1 MSVIVNTTEEGIRLL
16 AQATAAN
23 PIVYTGAV
31 GVTTVYQY
39 KSQLRMIKKSTFG
52 DEAEGD
58 IFSCSATNDT
68 IRVSALFKRSKTTTA
83 KTIRT
88 VLVCGKLQN
97 QDDSQIVGVLAWA
110 STNGF
115 NVVASNVSPD
125 TGTIIPVN
133 LTLSDSGEAV
143 VQEGN
148 VPSIGDLERFVSCF
162 KAGNINEGDN
172 QSIRGD
178 KSFYNTCSFNDVYFG
193 GEFTADTDILFN
205 DEYNIGNEAQPVGTL
220 YANHI
225 GTASRHVENIYAD
238 SLIGVIPSTTHS
250 DDIPVGAITC
260 LKWSSSSSITLD
272 IGAEISGADSLYVCS
287 LDGSYTSSKHITTS
301 MRLRLLTPKTPNCP
315 YALVIRFA

>member
-31 GVTTVYQY
+31 GVSTVYQY

-68 IRVSALFKRSKTTTA
+68 IRVSALFRRSKTTSA
-83 KTIRT
+83 KLIHT

-133 LTLSDSGEAV
+133 LTLSDSNEV
-143 VQEGN
+143 TVQAGDT
-148 VPSIGDLERFVSCF
+148 PSIGDLDRFVSCY

-172 QSIRGD
+172 QSIRGG

-193 GEFTADTDILFN
+193 GDFIADTDILFN
-205 DEYNIGNEAQPVGTL
+205 EEYNIGNEEQPVGTL

-225 GTASRHVENIYAD
+225 GTASRHVEDLYAD
-238 SLIGVIPSTTHS
+238 SLHGVIPSTAT
-250 DDIPVGAITC
+250 DADIPVGAITC
-260 LKWSSSSSITLD
+260 LKWTGSSTTLD
-272 IGAEISGADSLYVCS
+272 IGAEITGTDSLYVCT
-287 LDGSYTSSKHITTS
+287 LDGSYTTSKHIKSS
-301 MRLRLLTPKTPNCP
+301 MRVRLLTPKTANCP
-315 YALVIRFA
+315 YALVIRIA

>member
-68 IRVSALFKRSKTTTA
+68 IRVSALFRRSKTTTA
-83 KTIRT
+83 KTIKT
-88 VLVCGKLQN
+88 VLICGKLQT
-97 QDDSQIVGVLAWA
+97 QDDSEAVGVLAWA

-115 NVVASNVSPD
+115 NVVASSVSPD

-133 LTLSDSGEAV
+133 LTLSESDEV
-143 VQEGN
+143 TVQAGDT
-148 VPSIGDLERFVSCF
+148 PSIGDLDRFVSCF

-172 QSIRGD
+172 QNIRGE
-178 KSFYNTCSFNDVYFG
+178 KSFYNTCTFNDVYFG
-193 GEFTADTDILFN
+193 GDFLADTDILFN

-225 GTASRHVENIYAD
+225 GTASRHVEDIYAD
-238 SLIGVIPSTTHS
+238 SLHGVIPSTAT
-250 DDIPVGAITC
+250 DADIPVGAITC
-260 LKWSSSSSITLD
+260 LKWTGSSTTLD
-272 IGAEISGADSLYVCS
+272 IGAEITGTDSLYVCT
-287 LDGSYTSSKHITTS
+287 LDGSYTTSKHIKSS
-301 MRLRLLTPKTPNCP
+301 MRVRLLTPKTANCP
-315 YALVIRFA
+315 YALVIRIA